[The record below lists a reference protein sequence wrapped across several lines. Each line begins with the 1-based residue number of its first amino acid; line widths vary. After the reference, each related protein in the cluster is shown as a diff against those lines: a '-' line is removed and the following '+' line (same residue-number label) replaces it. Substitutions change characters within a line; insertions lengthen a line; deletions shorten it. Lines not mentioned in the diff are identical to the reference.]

1 MNKYQ
6 QEILKNIE
14 TRLRTI
20 MIGSLSRIEK
30 HFGYLW
36 NYGDD
41 METKNHEIFSDKWED
56 LRLEILNHGN
66 NQIRAAIDDMEMFFN
81 KENKYAYNYKFVID
95 DNHKK
100 NRR

>member
-41 METKNHEIFSDKWED
+41 AETKNHEIFSEKWED

-81 KENKYAYNYKFVID
+81 KENKYVYNYKFLID

-100 NRR
+100 DRR

>member
-6 QEILKNIE
+6 EKIIKDIE

-41 METKNHEIFSDKWED
+41 LQTKNHEIFSEKWED

-66 NQIRAAIDDMEMFFN
+66 NQIRSAIDDMETFFN
-81 KENKYAYNYKFVID
+81 KENKYLYNYKFVIE
-95 DNHKK
+95 DNNKK

>member
-6 QEILKNIE
+6 EQIIKNIE

-30 HFGYLW
+30 HLSYLW

-41 METKNHEIFSDKWED
+41 PETKDQEDFSDKWEE

-66 NQIRAAIDDMEMFFN
+66 NQIRSAINDMVTFFN
-81 KENKYAYNYKFVID
+81 KENKYNYNYKFIF
-95 DNHKK
+95 DNNKD
-100 NRR
+100 RR